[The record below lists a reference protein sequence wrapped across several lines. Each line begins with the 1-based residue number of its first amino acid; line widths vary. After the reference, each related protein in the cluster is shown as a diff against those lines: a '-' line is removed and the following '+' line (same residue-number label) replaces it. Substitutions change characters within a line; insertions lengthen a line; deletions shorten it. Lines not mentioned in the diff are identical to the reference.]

1 MPWSRDGHVIGFYV
15 QWSHDPDIESSF
27 ISNQTSKI
35 FNPKILHASFS
46 AFDLPRH
53 QAPHCCLSQV
63 PRTDSD
69 ITSYTSAL
77 ALSEAEVLRI
87 FQNRCLIAGSRV
99 KTTYRSAP
107 FPSGG
112 GGARDALQ
120 WKATRGATSEV
131 VRETAGW
138 TRPDLTL
145 GTSTSAS
152 TRPSLCGGGPSSLC
166 GGDGRRSRR
175 NSRWSSGFT
184 QMDPDGWLD
193 VSA

>member
-1 MPWSRDGHVIGFYV
+1 MVTWSQLCVNGHVIPI
-15 QWSHDPDIESSF
+15 SISTSSF
-27 ISNQTSKI
+27 ASNQTSNI
-35 FNPKILHASFS
+35 FHPKILHALFS
-46 AFDLPRH
+46 AFNL
-53 QAPHCCLSQV
+53 

-77 ALSEAEVLRI
+77 ALSGEEVLRI
-87 FQNRCLIAGSRV
+87 LRSRGQAAYLMAGSRE

-120 WKATRGATSEV
+120 RKATGGATSKV

-138 TRPDLTL
+138 TRSDLTL

-152 TRPSLCGGGPSSLC
+152 TRPSLCGG
-166 GGDGRRSRR
+166 DGKRSRR

-193 VSA
+193 ISAWFISWIRLRLGPLGLQKG